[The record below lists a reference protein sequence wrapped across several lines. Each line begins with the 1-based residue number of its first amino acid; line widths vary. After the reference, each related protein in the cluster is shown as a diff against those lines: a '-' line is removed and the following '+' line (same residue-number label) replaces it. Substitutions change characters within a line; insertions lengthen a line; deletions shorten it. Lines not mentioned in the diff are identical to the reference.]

1 MNILVIEDQAHAF
14 NFKPLGGNS
23 SRVLELVSWDL
34 LKLYLVVAED
44 SWLVLLVL
52 LLNLAEVQKVT
63 RIFPLNLRGFD
74 FRHVNLGL
82 TDFHGFT
89 SLALAE
95 GNLLGEVFRSRSVNL

>member
-1 MNILVIEDQAHAF
+1 M
-14 NFKPLGGNS
+14 
-23 SRVLELVSWDL
+23 LELVSWAL
-34 LKLYLVVAED
+34 RKLYLVVAEG

-52 LLNLAEVQKVT
+52 LLNLAEIQKGA
-63 RIFPLNLRGFD
+63 RIFPLSLCRFD

-82 TDFHGFT
+82 TDFHSFT